1 MKRTFTFIF
10 FAAMALMN
18 VVAQTVAKIGD
29 VEYTS
34 FREAVEAAN
43 ESDSPVTI
51 TLLESVNDAD
61 PLSIDFKNSKA
72 LVTLDLNGDT
82 IVVTSGNIIVSGKL
96 KIVNSA
102 TRISVISTNT
112 KMTLLYV
119 KESGQLDI
127 DANNMR
133 IYSAKRTITVGEQAT
148 LSIDGKVENP
158 KDLSYVQI
166 ESREAACVEN
176 YGTSSVKNVRMK
188 STGDKG
194 RCFLAVTGTLEI
206 SNISALTTYYNVLKL
221 ENGCGDVTVN
231 DSYFECQNFSGTIN
245 NSSKTCTLTLNNVQC
260 YNKNVS
266 GWNYNHADH
275 RAVFGATGSK
285 IVINGGKYWSDIN
298 QAISTDG
305 EIVATDMTITTRPL
319 RGLANAKLTL
329 NNCNINVGNFTAIDV
344 TPTTPVE
351 INGGTYQ
358 SSTHIMTIP
367 SSKAVTIKN
376 ATLQSASASASLL
389 VCTEGSELAVDNC
402 VFSTEGTALQLAKN
416 SNVTFTNNKV
426 KAHTPFGVPEMDE
439 GGTEEGDTEEGDTE
453 ESETI
458 YEKNFTV
465 VIENSVF
472 STEPDSLVI
481 PSGYVCFRNTNPETA
496 IEYPFALLPNQDA
509 FTAYKAGA
517 AAYVRGMK
525 DNSYQAETNEQL
537 EQIALQIEAMSYD
550 ETKTY
555 AEQTANI
562 EDLIGS
568 IDGLAVAVI
577 GDAKF
582 LSLRAA
588 IAEANNSTED
598 VTIKLVNS
606 FADNVDDLIIVNN
619 TNGKQITL
627 DVNGKSFTLK
637 KKGIDTYSTLNV
649 LNTSPTK
656 ASLII
661 AGVSGAFLFCSND
674 GGVLNING
682 TNCSFSSSTTNNRLV
697 LTWGT
702 GIATVDGGS
711 YSAKHNCFFGNSEG
725 KLTIKNLSATAS
737 GQCTIAIY
745 KGPAD
750 IEKVTSVVSSGNYNA
765 LYVMDGAGDVYAKN
779 STFKSG
785 YNASVVKVYS
795 PATAT
800 LTLDKCEVNNS
811 DNLASPSPSKSNH
824 AMYINTAAHV
834 VITNGSYIHSL
845 TNRPV
850 RSLGYV
856 EADNSTFYGYYGFL
870 VESTSAKAKLTD
882 CKLSAKYQ
890 GALTVNANCSPN
902 NETSI
907 SGGTFSATNS
917 YVFNIGAGNKIAMD
931 NITMSG
937 TGQGLVTAG
946 DVTVSNSILGGS
958 VSAVRITGAGKATL
972 KDCRLA
978 APTPLAK
985 ASDSNNHSVTCQGT
999 VIANNIIDE
1008 NLLIGMVCGANTDT
1022 ETNTLYPYVAQS
1034 GEVAFSEYQAIVKSY
1049 IEEYRTKYPVLE
1061 TVINE
1066 QITALDAMTYDPNT
1080 VFANQAAAMLQKAK
1094 NVVYALMDIV
1104 QGGETAESVVNMVA
1118 LVKGTIDESTD
1129 TSSLESAKNDGMNAI
1144 IDARSTVMEAAKT
1157 EAKTLIDEALAED
1170 PTLNET
1176 AAEAKQNIDAAQ
1188 TTAEVDDAFTDVGY
1202 IILQNKVNEAKKYN
1216 VGDGLCKYT
1225 YYIFDINS
1233 NEIWQTCVDSYQ
1245 DVVDQREATGDE
1257 VREYITT
1264 VKGMIDNLR
1273 INQPASGTFL
1283 RIKGGLSNKYADAE
1297 VASSDQTERA
1307 ARVGMS
1313 ENNGIGSIWYLND
1326 EKRLI
1331 SFDKGYFIKDSDKDG
1346 NETNASSY
1354 LFAASERGAKG
1365 RYGIKTD
1372 LGKRLSDNATQY
1384 NCVDCQDNMA
1394 DETENWILEEVTSLP
1409 VAINA
1414 NGFASVNLPVAI
1426 TLNANTTA
1434 WYASAVSGDEVTL
1447 TKITGTLAANTPAIL
1462 INKEN
1467 KGKTILCE
1475 ITSGGDEISENEFE
1489 GTIANQAKPEDKD
1502 TYVLSGDGVK
1512 KYTGEILKGF
1522 RAYLPVEQGQKI
1534 RSMIFD
1540 GEDIVTVIDAAEGA
1554 VPADGKAY
1562 DLNGRTVVRTNGIV
1576 ILNGKTISVK

>member
-10 FAAMALMN
+10 FAVMALMN
-18 VVAQTVAKIGD
+18 VVAQNVAKIGD

-61 PLSIDFKNSKA
+61 PLPIGFKNNKA

-82 IVVTSGNIIVSGKL
+82 IVVTRGNIVVRGKL

-102 TRISVISTNT
+102 SRRSVISTNT
-112 KMTLLYV
+112 KMSLLKV

-133 IYSAKRTITVGEQAT
+133 IYSADSTITVDEQAT
-148 LSIDGKVENP
+148 LSIDGKVETP
-158 KDLSYVQI
+158 KDLPYVQI
-166 ESREAACVEN
+166 ESRGAACVEN
-176 YGTSSVKNVRMK
+176 HGTSSVKNVRMQ
-188 STGDKG
+188 STGVNG
-194 RCFLAVTGTLEI
+194 RCFLAKKGTLEI

-275 RAVFGATGSK
+275 RAVYGATGSK

-305 EIVATDMTITTRPL
+305 EIVATNMTITTRPL
-319 RGLANAKLTL
+319 RGLANAKFTL

-344 TPTTPVE
+344 TSTTPVE

-367 SSKAVTIKN
+367 SSTAVTIKN

-389 VCTEGSELAVDNC
+389 VCTEDSELAVDNC

-416 SNVTFTNNKV
+416 SNVTFKNNKV

-439 GGTEEGDTEEGDTE
+439 GGTE
-453 ESETI
+453 
-458 YEKNFTV
+458 NFTV

-472 STEPDSLVI
+472 STEPDSRVI
-481 PSGYVCFRNTNPETA
+481 PSGYVCFRNPDQATV
-496 IEYPFALLPNQDA
+496 IEYPYALLPNQDA

-525 DNSYQAETNEQL
+525 GNSNQDETNNRL
-537 EQIALQIEAMSYD
+537 EQIAKQIEAMSYD

-555 AEQTANI
+555 AEQTAYI

-577 GDAKF
+577 GDDKF

-588 IAEANNSTED
+588 IAEANNSTKD
-598 VTIKLVNS
+598 VTIQLVNS
-606 FADNVDDLIIVNN
+606 FAENVDDLITVNN

-637 KKGIDTYSTLNV
+637 KNGIDTYSTLNV

-656 ASLII
+656 ATLII
-661 AGVSGAFLFCSND
+661 AGVSEAFLFRSND

-697 LTWGT
+697 LTLGT

-711 YSAKHNCFFGNSEG
+711 YSAKHNCFFGNSVG

-737 GQCTIAIY
+737 GQCTIAIN

-750 IEKVTSVVSSGNYNA
+750 IEKVTSVVSGNYNA
-765 LYVMDGAGDVYAKN
+765 LYVLSGAGDVYAKN

-811 DNLASPSPSKSNH
+811 DNLANPKTSYSNH

-870 VESTSAKAKLTD
+870 VESAGKAKLTN

-890 GALTVNANCSPN
+890 GALTVNANCSLN

-907 SGGTFSATNS
+907 SGGTFSATNN

-972 KDCRLA
+972 ENCRLA

-985 ASDSNNHSVTCQGT
+985 ASDSNNHSVTCKGT

-1008 NLLIGMVCGANTDT
+1008 NLLDGLVCGANTDP
-1022 ETNTLYPYVAQS
+1022 ETNTLYPYVAQL
-1034 GEVAFSEYQAIVKSY
+1034 GNVAFSEYQAIVKSY
-1049 IEEYRTKYPVLE
+1049 IEEHRTKYPVLE

-1080 VFANQAAAMLQKAK
+1080 VFANQAAKMLKKAK
-1094 NVVYALMDIV
+1094 NVVCALMDIV
-1104 QGGETAESVVNMVA
+1104 QGGETAESVVNMVT
-1118 LVKGTIDESTD
+1118 LVKGNINESTD
-1129 TSSLESAKNDGMNAI
+1129 TSSLESAKNNGMNAI

-1188 TTAEVDDAFTDVGY
+1188 TTAEVDDAFTNVGY
-1202 IILQNKVNEAKKYN
+1202 IILQNKVNEAKTYN

-1233 NEIWQTCVDSYQ
+1233 NEIWQTCVNSYQ
-1245 DVVDQREATGDE
+1245 DVVDQHKEKGE
-1257 VREYITT
+1257 MVRQCITT

-1297 VASSDQTERA
+1297 AASSDQTERT

-1331 SFDKGYFIKDSDKDG
+1331 SFDKGYFVKDSDKDG

-1426 TLNANTTA
+1426 TLDPNTTA
-1434 WYASAVSGDEVTL
+1434 WYASLVSGDEVTL

-1475 ITSGGDEISENEFE
+1475 ITSGGDEISENVFK

-1522 RAYLPVEQGQKI
+1522 RAYLPVEQGKKI